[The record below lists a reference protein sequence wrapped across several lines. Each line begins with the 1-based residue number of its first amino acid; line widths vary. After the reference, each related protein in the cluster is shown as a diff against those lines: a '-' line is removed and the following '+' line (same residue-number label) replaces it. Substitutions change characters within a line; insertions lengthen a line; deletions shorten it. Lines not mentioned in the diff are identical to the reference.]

1 MSSYGLQEVIR
12 RWGHHKL
19 TEEQAIGQVLLL
31 LKELF
36 ERLERLEVAQSQ
48 QRRDPSEPRSH

>member
-1 MSSYGLQEVIR
+1 MSSYGLEEIIR

-19 TEEQAIGQVLLL
+19 TEEQAIGQILLL

-36 ERLERLEVAQSQ
+36 ERVERLEVAQGR
-48 QRRDPSEPRSH
+48 QRRGTPESPAQ